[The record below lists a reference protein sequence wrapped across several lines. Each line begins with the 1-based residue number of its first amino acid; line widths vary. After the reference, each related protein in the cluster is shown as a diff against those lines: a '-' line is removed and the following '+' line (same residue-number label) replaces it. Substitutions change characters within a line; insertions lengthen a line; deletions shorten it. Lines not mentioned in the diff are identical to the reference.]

1 MTLDPVGTDSSLRP
15 VSDVATSTFAIVAG
29 GGTAGHVLPALAV
42 GRALV
47 ERGHPAGS
55 IHYVGSRRGI
65 EARLVPAAGFD
76 VTLLPGRGI
85 QRRLSRANLEAVPGL
100 AAAVARSVGL
110 VARRRPAV
118 VLSVGGYA
126 GLPAALAAVALRIPL
141 IVAESNAVP
150 GAANRLAGRFA
161 AASAVAFEGTALPRA
176 VVTGNPVR
184 PEVLAVD
191 RSSTGRLAARAE
203 LDLPTDRQV
212 VAVFGGSLGALRI
225 NDATLHL
232 VGSWAARQDV
242 TVYHIV
248 GRRDWPELSA
258 RATAL
263 ALDPALYRPVQYEDR
278 MPTLYAAADLAVCR
292 AGATSVAE
300 LTVVG
305 LPAILVPLPGA
316 PGDHQTA
323 NARWLA
329 GAGAAVSVADGDCTA
344 VRLAAE
350 IDGLLTDRERLAEMS
365 RRAREVGRP
374 RAAEEVATLVEEHAR
389 QRHGRPGRPAQADRR
404 W

>member
-1 MTLDPVGTDSSLRP
+1 VTVDPVGTESSLP
-15 VSDVATSTFAIVAG
+15 SVSGVATSTFAVVAG

-65 EARLVPAAGFD
+65 EARLVPAAGFE

-85 QRRLSRANLEAVPGL
+85 QRRFSRANLEAVPGL
-100 AAAVARSVGL
+100 AAAVARSIGL

-126 GLPAALAAVALRIPL
+126 GLPAALAAAMLRIPL

-150 GAANRLAGRFA
+150 GAANRVAGRFA
-161 AASAVAFEGTALPRA
+161 AASAVSFEGTALPRA

-191 RSSTGRLAARAE
+191 RSSMGRQAARAE
-203 LDLPTDRQV
+203 LGLPTDRSV

-225 NDATLHL
+225 NDAALRL

-242 TVYHIV
+242 TIYHIV

-258 RATAL
+258 RADAM
-263 ALDPALYRPVQYEDR
+263 ALDPDLYRPVQYEDR

-329 GAGAAVSVADGDCTA
+329 GAGAALCLADGDCTA
-344 VRLAAE
+344 IRLAAE
-350 IDGLLTDRERLAEMS
+350 IDGLLTDRARLGEMS
-365 RRAREVGRP
+365 RRARQVGRP

-389 QRHGRPGRPAQADRR
+389 PRNGRPG
-404 W
+404 

>member
-1 MTLDPVGTDSSLRP
+1 VTLDPVATDPSPPP
-15 VSDVATSTFAIVAG
+15 VGDVATPTFAVIAG

-47 ERGHPAGS
+47 ERGHSAGS

-65 EARLVPAAGFD
+65 EARLVPAAGFE

-100 AAAVARSVGL
+100 AAAVARSLRL

-126 GLPAALAAVALRIPL
+126 GLPSALAAVALRIPL

-161 AASAVAFEGTALPRA
+161 AASAVAFEGTSLPRA

-191 RSSTGRLAARAE
+191 RSSVGRQAARTE
-203 LDLPTDRQV
+203 LGLPADRLV

-225 NDATLHL
+225 NESTLHL
-232 VGSWAARQDV
+232 AGSWAARQDV

-248 GRRDWPELSA
+248 GNRDWPELSA
-258 RATAL
+258 RAAAL
-263 ALDPALYRPVQYEDR
+263 ALDPALYRPVPYEDR

-323 NARWLA
+323 NARWVA
-329 GAGAAVSVADGDCTA
+329 EAGAAVSLADDDCTA
-344 VRLAAE
+344 IRLAAE
-350 IDGLLTDRERLAEMS
+350 IDGLLTDRDRLTAMS
-365 RRAREVGRP
+365 RRARQVGRP

-389 QRHGRPGRPAQADRR
+389 PVAKDGRR
-404 W
+404 